1 MKKTIV
7 VVGAGRGLGNG
18 VAEKFGGNDFRV
30 ILMARSEGHLKEYAT
45 DFAAKGIEVYT
56 QTADVADLAVIFLTP
71 PRCTPISKT
80 RSLWARR

>member
-30 ILMARSEGHLKEYAT
+30 VLMARSEEHLN
-45 DFAAKGIEVYT
+45 
-56 QTADVADLAVIFLTP
+56 
-71 PRCTPISKT
+71 
-80 RSLWARR
+80 